1 MCAACEEGAFYRAYL
16 EHVEKK
22 AAKEAAAESAQTIP
36 PVCEDAKE
44 RALREASLKQ

>member
-1 MCAACEEGAFYRAYL
+1 MCAACEEEAFYRAYL
-16 EHVEKK
+16 EHMEKK
-22 AAKEAAAESAQTIP
+22 AKEAAVESAQTIS